1 MHESVPPPAPLRFCG
16 TVRYRLVMTRDDGVG
31 DVSAVQTTPSFEIH
45 LTADVQNIHKMI
57 RDQAALTAL
66 ASHTRFLRDE
76 GLTISCESVPAR
88 LRIHQC
94 RRQLEA
100 KDVFLRAHHT
110 AHRALQRITNSV
122 VSRSLTPRDSCPV

>member
-1 MHESVPPPAPLRFCG
+1 MHESIPPPAPLRFCG
-16 TVRYRLVMTRDDGVG
+16 SVHYRLVMTRDDGVS

-45 LTADVQNIHKMI
+45 LAADVMNINKMI
-57 RDQAALTAL
+57 GDQAALTAL
-66 ASHTRFLRDE
+66 ASHTPFLRDV

-88 LRIHQC
+88 LRVHQC

-110 AHRALQRITNSV
+110 AHRALQRITNTI
-122 VSRSLTPRDSCPV
+122 VSRSLTPRGSCPV